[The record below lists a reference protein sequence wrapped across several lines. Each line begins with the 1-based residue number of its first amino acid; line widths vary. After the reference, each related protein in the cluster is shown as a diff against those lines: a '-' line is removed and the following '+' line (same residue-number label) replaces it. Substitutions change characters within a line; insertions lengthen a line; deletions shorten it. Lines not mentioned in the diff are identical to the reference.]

1 MKSREGKYPPPDDLA
16 RLIRH
21 WMTIWPNAQITSE
34 RMKQLYPYIL
44 HKWREGWT
52 LAQIAQTACSC
63 NDGQNIAPSPAALK
77 VVPTRRLSLSPT
89 GAVPGQTFGSD
100 EIRDAGSVSRLKLQ
114 AEIAELKAKSI
125 GTEIEILYRRMRGAT
140 ESVRA
145 KLEEQRQRLVSQLDQ
160 QKKQAEAATA
170 RLAEL
175 ESTGRLSA
183 VGRKPKAKKE
193 SVQKAEPAT
202 PKPARQKRPA
212 KAANPAPATPAAA
225 PSPPPAA
232 SMNAVEDTIAKLYED
247 D

>member
-1 MKSREGKYPPPDDLA
+1 M
-16 RLIRH
+16 
-21 WMTIWPNAQITSE
+21 
-34 RMKQLYPYIL
+34 
-44 HKWREGWT
+44 
-52 LAQIAQTACSC
+52 
-63 NDGQNIAPSPAALK
+63 
-77 VVPTRRLSLSPT
+77 
-89 GAVPGQTFGSD
+89 PGQTFGSD

-193 SVQKAEPAT
+193 PVQKAEPAT

-212 KAANPAPATPAAA
+212 KATSSAPAVPAAA
-225 PSPPPAA
+225 ASSPPAD
-232 SMNAVEDTIAKLYED
+232 SMAAVEDQIAKLYED

>member
-1 MKSREGKYPPPDDLA
+1 M
-16 RLIRH
+16 
-21 WMTIWPNAQITSE
+21 
-34 RMKQLYPYIL
+34 
-44 HKWREGWT
+44 
-52 LAQIAQTACSC
+52 
-63 NDGQNIAPSPAALK
+63 ALK

-193 SVQKAEPAT
+193 PVQKAEPA

-212 KAANPAPATPAAA
+212 KAANPAPAAPVQA
-225 PSPPPAA
+225 PSPPPAG

>member
-1 MKSREGKYPPPDDLA
+1 MKSREGKYPPPDELA
-16 RLIRH
+16 MLIRH
-21 WMTIWPNAQITSE
+21 WKAVWPNAQIT
-34 RMKQLYPYIL
+34 RDAMQKLYPYIL
-44 HKWREGWT
+44 AKWREGWN
-52 LAQIAQTACSC
+52 LSQIAGTACSC
-63 NDGQNIAPSPAALK
+63 NDGANIAPSPAALK
-77 VVPTRRLSLSPT
+77 FVPKRRLSLSPT

-125 GTEIEILYRRMRGAT
+125 GTEIEILYRRMSGAT

-193 SVQKAEPAT
+193 PVQKAEPAT

-212 KAANPAPATPAAA
+212 KAANPAPAVPAAA
-225 PSPPPAA
+225 PSSPPAD
-232 SMNAVEDTIAKLYED
+232 SMAAVEDQIAKLYED